1 LLIGET
7 AKESAIGMAVASFR
21 HGPVE
26 VVDENYRAVIF
37 TGPAATRE
45 INLALAR
52 ELAKRGGRIRV
63 IGSGDEKLSGVSIIG
78 IPKVGDAML
87 PLLEIIPVQIA
98 AMRFAFVKGLEIGKF
113 RHTGQVTRDEVAF

>member
-1 LLIGET
+1 MGL
-7 AKESAIGMAVASFR
+7 AAASFR

-37 TGPAATRE
+37 AGPAATRG
-45 INLALAR
+45 INLELAR
-52 ELAKRGGRIRV
+52 ELAKLWREDSSDWCGGGGCGRIV
-63 IGSGDEKLSGVSIIG
+63 GDCGAWVS
-78 IPKVGDAML
+78 DAML
-87 PLLEIIPVQIA
+87 PLVEIIPVQIA